1 MKIGYA
7 GSHIQ
12 LAEQPLLARGEPL
25 MDRAA
30 FGLAQHCLGLL
41 RLRGNVA
48 GAQIAMLVGPGNNGA
63 DALVAAAQLAKRPV
77 AITVYL
83 TQDPALR
90 SATQRAALSR
100 LSHTQVNVVEL
111 ADTNDLGAVARSLAT
126 VDLLLDALLGIGA
139 SGPVRGLPGALLRSV
154 NLELGGVG
162 GAVAKDR
169 QPPVRVAVDIPTGV
183 DSATGAITD
192 HDAAFWADHT
202 VTFGGYK
209 TGTLVGPGA
218 LASGALHLVD
228 IGLPIATTQDQIHVL
243 EYGDLAG
250 LGIIGMPALAAHK
263 FTAGVLGQ
271 ITGSTRYPGAGV
283 LTAGAALA
291 SGIGLLRCLGSQDL
305 VTEIRSSHPEI
316 VGHPGPGVTQ
326 DEPNAKA
333 IRVNAWVWGSGVAG
347 GSGQETRI
355 ARASENLDQLNAPG
369 HGDQLET
376 SHGPV
381 PQVLDAGALTLL
393 AAKVIQPTP
402 FMVLTP
408 HAGELAALLTTMTG
422 RKVTR
427 PEVEAEPLRY
437 ARQAQRLTGTVVVL
451 KGPVSIIAGPHA
463 TFAQRDGSARMATAG
478 SGDVLAGL
486 LGSLLAQHYD
496 RIRDIASIAA
506 AAVLTHGLAGRV
518 AAGEIRRG
526 NTETDHEGT
535 ESWVPTG
542 VSRPISATMM
552 IQSLPVIL
560 RTTAA
565 TLGKITP

>member
-48 GAQIAMLVGPGNNGA
+48 GAQIVMLVGPGNNGA

-100 LSHTQVNVVEL
+100 LSHTQVNLVEL

-154 NLELGGVG
+154 NLELGGVS

-169 QPPVRVAVDIPTGV
+169 KPPVRVAVDIPTGV

-250 LGIIGMPALAAHK
+250 LGIVGMPALAAHK

-291 SGIGLLRCLGSQDL
+291 SGIGLLRCVGSHDL

-326 DEPNAKA
+326 DEPSAKA

-355 ARASENLDQLNAPG
+355 ARASENLDQLASDLDPIP
-369 HGDQLET
+369 L
-376 SHGPV
+376 V
-381 PQVLDAGALTLL
+381 VDAGGLTLL
-393 AAKVIQPTP
+393 ATKVIRPTP

-451 KGPVSIIAGPHA
+451 KGPVTIIAGPHA
-463 TFAQRDGSARMATAG
+463 TFAQRDGTARMATAG

-496 RIRDIASIAA
+496 RIRDITSIAA
-506 AAVLTHGLAGRV
+506 AAVLIHGVAGRV
-518 AAGEIRRG
+518 AAGEVRRG
-526 NTETDHEGT
+526 NTETDHEGA

-542 VSRPISATMM
+542 VSRPISATLM